1 MQEIIGLFFI
11 SLLVILIV
19 ISIVVPKIGRSKL
32 LKLIENEALSGNK
45 NAIMILRNRTLIDLE
60 RKNILLEAI
69 RGNENAIKILN
80 IHVKPW
86 D

>member
-1 MQEIIGLFFI
+1 MNEIIGLFFI
-11 SLLVILIV
+11 SLLIIFIV
-19 ISIVVPKIGRSKL
+19 IFIIVPKVGKNKL

-60 RKNILLEAI
+60 RKNIILEAI

-80 IHVKPW
+80 IHAKPW